1 MTFGQRSTQK
11 VKINWFR
18 VKVNRYMV
26 LVGSGLVTD
35 QAVKLLTHPD
45 DMALTWTRAD
55 VNVLLCLLTWNDDVI
70 W

>member
-1 MTFGQRSTQK
+1 
-11 VKINWFR
+11 
-18 VKVNRYMV
+18 MV

-55 VNVLLCLLTWNDDVI
+55 VDVLLCLLTWNDDVI

>member
-1 MTFGQRSTQK
+1 
-11 VKINWFR
+11 
-18 VKVNRYMV
+18 MV

-35 QAVKLLTHPD
+35 QAVKLLNHPD

-55 VNVLLCLLTWNDDVI
+55 VDVLLCLLTWNDDVI